1 MNFKGVIDTT
11 FRDGQQSPL
20 MFDAYKYRFTF
31 EDKKNLIYGL
41 IQLGVRNFEFFS
53 PNVSKSEARDFN
65 KIKQYVSTLN
75 IPGIRFLA
83 HCRCHPVDIEEA
95 IKAGFDGLNLYIG
108 MTQYAQQYSHG
119 MKFTEIISH
128 VKKIVE
134 TTRKFYP
141 NLYLRLS
148 AEDSFRTPLEDIFQI
163 YDEIYESV
171 DTFGMPDTVGVATPT
186 IVEERLLAVKKRY
199 PKADIECHFH
209 NDRGYSLIN
218 SVTAVLNG
226 ASYIDTSIWGMA
238 ERSGITSVTGLL
250 LNLFY
255 EDKSLCRGYNLKL
268 CYPLNV
274 LMGSI
279 IKLQV
284 SPTEPVSITNR
295 THTAGV
301 HQKAVLNNPYV
312 YEAHDLKNFG
322 VDKKQL
328 FLGPLSG
335 KNLIYYYLREIEYY
349 DLTQEQATEIA
360 KEFKSESAEMNK
372 KNKPEAI
379 LKKIVEQYNLPKLLI
394 KKEYLKNR
402 VENLD

>member
-83 HCRCHPVDIEEA
+83 YCRCHPVDIEEA
-95 IKAGFDGLNLYIG
+95 IKAGFDGLNLYIS

-141 NLYLRLS
+141 NLYLRFS

>member
-20 MFDAYKYRFTF
+20 MFDSYKYRFTI
-31 EDKKNLIYGL
+31 EDKKSLIFGL
-41 IQLGVRNFEFFS
+41 IKLGVRNFEFFA
-53 PNVSKSEARDFN
+53 PNVSKSEARDFVL
-65 KIKQYVSTLN
+65 IKDYVKSLN
-75 IPGIRFLA
+75 VPDIRFLA
-83 HCRCHPVDIEEA
+83 HCRCHPQDIEEA
-95 IKAGFDGLNLYIG
+95 IKAGFDGLNMYIG

-119 MKFTEIISH
+119 MKFAEIITN
-128 VKKIVE
+128 VKKIIE

-141 NLYLRLS
+141 KLYLRFS
-148 AEDSFRTPLEDIFQI
+148 AEDSFRTPLKDIFQM

-186 IVEERLLAVKKRY
+186 IVKERLMEVKKRY
-199 PKADIECHFH
+199 PKVDIECHFH

-218 SVTAVLNG
+218 SVTAVQNG

-255 EDKSLCRGYNLKL
+255 ENKSLCQGYDLKL

-279 IKLQV
+279 IKLHV

-301 HQKAVLNNPYV
+301 HQKAVLNNHYV

-322 VDKKQL
+322 VEKNQL

-349 DLTQEQATEIA
+349 DLTQEQAAEIA
-360 KEFKSESAEMNK
+360 KEFKSKSPEMNK
-372 KNKPEAI
+372 KNKPEAV
-379 LKKIVEQYNLPKLLI
+379 LKKIVSQYNLPKLLI

>member
-95 IKAGFDGLNLYIG
+95 IKAGFDGLNLYIS

>member
-95 IKAGFDGLNLYIG
+95 IKAGFDGLNLYTG

-141 NLYLRLS
+141 NLYLRFS

-279 IKLQV
+279 IKLQI

>member
-83 HCRCHPVDIEEA
+83 YCRCHPVDIEEA

-141 NLYLRLS
+141 NLYLRFS

>member
-11 FRDGQQSPL
+11 FWDGQQSPL

-141 NLYLRLS
+141 NLYLRFS